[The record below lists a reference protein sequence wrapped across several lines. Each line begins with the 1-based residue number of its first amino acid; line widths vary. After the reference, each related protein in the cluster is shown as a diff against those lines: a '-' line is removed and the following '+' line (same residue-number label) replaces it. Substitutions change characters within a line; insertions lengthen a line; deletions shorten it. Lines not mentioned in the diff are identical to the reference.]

1 MSFIDLSHVIHD
13 GLETYPGLPA
23 PKICD
28 FWSRGDSAA
37 YYAAGTSFQIGRIDM
52 VANTGTYMDAPF
64 HRYQDGPDVAAL
76 ELAQVAYLPG
86 VLVTV
91 PPGNRAIGPEVFD
104 GLDLAGRA
112 VLVRTDWSRHWG
124 TPAYFEGHP
133 YLIAETAN
141 YLREQGPALVGIDSL
156 NIDDTS
162 SGERPVH
169 TVLLGAGIL
178 IVEHLCRLDVLA
190 EGVGPA
196 GGGFEF
202 TAAPVKVRGMGSFPV
217 RAFAALGSK
226 EQG

>member
-1 MSFIDLSHVIHD
+1 MTLIDLSHTIHD

-23 PKICD
+23 PVICD
-28 FWSRGDSAA
+28 YWRRGESAA
-37 YYAAGTSFQIGRIDM
+37 NYAEGTSFQIGRIDM

-76 ELAQVAYLPG
+76 ALAQVAGLPG
-86 VLVTV
+86 VLVTA
-91 PPGNRAIGPEVFD
+91 PPGSRAIGPELFD
-104 GLDLAGRA
+104 GLDLGGRA

-133 YLIAETAN
+133 YLNADAAN
-141 YLREQGPALVGIDSL
+141 YLSEQGPALVGIDSL

-162 SGERPVH
+162 GGERPVH
-169 TVLLGAGIL
+169 SVLLGAGIL

-190 EGVGPA
+190 ESVGPA

-217 RAFAALGSK
+217 RAFATLGQRK
-226 EQG
+226 D